1 MKRKQPTIQRVIRDF
16 VEADPFNALF
26 VYEALNRHVQHVMS
40 LKPEDHE
47 RSVVRLNLMQEIA
60 NEWHAATHE
69 GKNYE

>member
-16 VEADPFNALF
+16 VESDPFNALF

-47 RSVVRLNLMQEIA
+47 RSVVSLNLMQEIA
-60 NEWHAATHE
+60 NEWHAVTHE